1 MKNRRTLFGSL
12 KSRRKKDTPPGWTRR
27 LPKSCQ
33 KARPAKLAVKT
44 KTPTDLHGSRVFKRD
59 HLSKRLRNKR
69 QRAYSSIPLNGVRQ
83 IIGWGQWILLAILP
97 ARLGAM
103 AFLGT
108 APKGWMAAIP
118 GALLLGTGFY
128 IYFRR
133 REEDMLLIQYQ
144 HLLGY
149 LNTRLSAGIPLEK
162 ALASAVN
169 PVTDQIG
176 HRNAVARALKRL
188 TNNLQAQMA
197 LRPALAAFVRDVNLP
212 NCQRDFT
219 ILSLLSNLGG
229 KIDVYIRQ
237 THHDLTAQINAK
249 IEVAHERR
257 GNTSEAVILSLI
269 PFAMAQFVNNTSGTY
284 SSELSPEM
292 IALPM
297 AVLYIMAIVAIFI
310 LLAALA
316 PRKVV
321 IKKPPKKKQRKRKP
335 LPDTMTPV
343 ARVLSKIYLDI
354 LPGQLGLSLA
364 SAVCLPT
371 DDNDAAWARYMN
383 QKVRDLAIGAAM
395 AIVIAFTS
403 RPHPMIVLLIVL
415 IVPLF
420 RDLSIAST
428 TGKRREGYR
437 FYYPS
442 VINTLYILLE
452 SGLTLDRALRIVAQV
467 APPQTSTHE
476 QNPVASDLKQAALR
490 LDAGF
495 NSAMAVQHLAERCP
509 LPEIQAA
516 LHLMARYERE
526 GGREILDLIHMQA
539 ERGRQLYRDA
549 IRGRAEQRSLLLTLP
564 MAIDLMVVMATVVLP
579 AILSMRS
586 FS

>member
-1 MKNRRTLFGSL
+1 MKNRRTLFESL
-12 KSRRKKDTPPGWTRR
+12 RSR
-27 LPKSCQ
+27 Q
-33 KARPAKLAVKT
+33 KAGPAKLAMKA
-44 KTPTDLHGSRVFKRD
+44 KTPADSHRSRISKRN
-59 HLSKRLRNKR
+59 HLSKCLRSRR
-69 QRAYSSIPLNGVRQ
+69 QHTYSSIPLNGVRQ
-83 IIGWGQWILLAILP
+83 VIAWGQWMLTAILP

-108 APKGWMAAIP
+108 APEGWMAAIP
-118 GALLLGTGFY
+118 GALLLGTGLY

-149 LNTRLSAGIPLEK
+149 LNTRLSAGIPLEMG
-162 ALASAVN
+162 LASAVN

-197 LRPALAAFVRDVNLP
+197 LQPALAAFVRDVNLP
-212 NCQRDFT
+212 DCQRDFT

-229 KIDVYIRQ
+229 KIDVYVRQ

-249 IEVAHERR
+249 NEVAHERR

-269 PFAMAQFVNNTSGTY
+269 PFAMAQFVNNTSGSY
-284 SSELSPEM
+284 SSGLSQEM
-292 IALPM
+292 ITLPM
-297 AVLYIMAIVAIFI
+297 AVLYIMAMAAIFI
-310 LLAALA
+310 LLTALA
-316 PRKVV
+316 PKKVV
-321 IKKPPKKKQRKRKP
+321 MKKSPKKKQSKRKL
-335 LPDTMTPV
+335 LPDTMTPI
-343 ARVLSKIYLDI
+343 ARVLSKVYLDV

-371 DDNDAAWARYMN
+371 DDHDAAWARYMN
-383 QKVRDLAIGAAM
+383 QKVRDLATGTAM

-403 RPHPMIVLLIVL
+403 RPHPLIALLIVL

-420 RDLSIAST
+420 RDLSVTSA

-452 SGLTLDRALRIVAQV
+452 SGLTLDRALRIVAKV
-467 APPQTSTHE
+467 TLPQTRRRD
-476 QNPVASDLKQAALR
+476 QNPVVSDLKQAVLR
-490 LDAGF
+490 LDTGF

-526 GGREILDLIHMQA
+526 GGREILDLIHIQA
-539 ERGRQLYRDA
+539 ARGRQLYRDA

>member
-1 MKNRRTLFGSL
+1 MKNRRTLFGSP
-12 KSRRKKDTPPGWTRR
+12 KSRRRKDKASRRTRR
-27 LPKSCQ
+27 SPKSRQ
-33 KARPAKLAVKT
+33 KTGSAKIAVKA
-44 KTPTDLHGSRVFKRD
+44 KSPAYSHEPRIVKRNR
-59 HLSKRLRNKR
+59 LSKHLRSRR
-69 QRAYSSIPLNGVRQ
+69 QRAYSSIPQNAIRQ
-83 IIGWGQWILLAILP
+83 FIAWGQWLLLAVLP

-108 APKGWMAAIP
+108 VPEGWVAAIL
-118 GALLLGTGFY
+118 GALLLGTGLF

-169 PVTDQIG
+169 PVTEQIG

-197 LRPALAAFVRDVNLP
+197 LRPALTAFVRDVNLP

-229 KIDVYIRQ
+229 KIDVYVRQ

-269 PFAMAQFVNNTSGTY
+269 PFVMAQFVNNASGTY
-284 SSELSPEM
+284 SGSLSPET
-292 IALPM
+292 ITLPM
-297 AVLYIMAIVAIFI
+297 AVLYIMAMVAIFI
-310 LLAALA
+310 LFTALA
-316 PRKVV
+316 PKKTAM
-321 IKKPPKKKQRKRKP
+321 KKPPKKKQKKRKS
-335 LPDTMTPV
+335 LPDTMSPV
-343 ARVLSKIYLDI
+343 ARLLSKIYLDV

-364 SAVCLPT
+364 SAVCLPA
-371 DDNDAAWARYMN
+371 DDQDAAWARYMN
-383 QKVRDLAIGAAM
+383 QKVYDLSIGTAM
-395 AIVIAFTS
+395 AVVIAFSS
-403 RPHPMIVLLIVL
+403 RPHPLVVLLIVL
-415 IVPLF
+415 IIPLL
-420 RDLSIAST
+420 RDLSVASAT
-428 TGKRREGYR
+428 SKRREEYR
-437 FYYPS
+437 FHYPS

-467 APPQTSTHE
+467 ALPQTRTQR
-476 QNPVASDLKQAALR
+476 QNPVASDLRQAVLR
-490 LDAGF
+490 LDTGF
-495 NSAMAVQHLAERCP
+495 NSAMAAQHLAERCP